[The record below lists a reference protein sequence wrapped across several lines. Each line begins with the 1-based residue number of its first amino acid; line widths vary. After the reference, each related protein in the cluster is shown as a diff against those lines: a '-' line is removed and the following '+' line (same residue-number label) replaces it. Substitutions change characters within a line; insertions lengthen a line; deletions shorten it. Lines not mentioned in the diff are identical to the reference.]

1 MHQQVMNTWLN
12 LLESVIWYSSFIL
25 QDDLTALGRLV
36 LALACRCLQS
46 VQRDN
51 VQSSIDMV
59 TRNYSTDLRNF
70 IV

>member
-1 MHQQVMNTWLN
+1 M
-12 LLESVIWYSSFIL
+12 

-46 VQRDN
+46 VQREN
-51 VQSSIDMV
+51 VQNSIEMV
-59 TRNYSTDLRNF
+59 SRHYSTDLRNF